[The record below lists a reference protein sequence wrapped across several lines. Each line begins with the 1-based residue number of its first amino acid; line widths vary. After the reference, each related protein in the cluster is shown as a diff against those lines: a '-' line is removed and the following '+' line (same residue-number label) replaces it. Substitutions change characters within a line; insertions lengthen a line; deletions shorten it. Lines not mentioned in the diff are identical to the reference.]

1 MNILETYLNY
11 LEELSRWKKEVPNLS
26 NQSIQK
32 LKDTKVAKTSDEFR
46 KGVNTGTKNI
56 TKKSNAIFNKGIP
69 IGQSGKHH
77 NRPSILHKGKTIVNS
92 PYSLKGG
99 SDAKS
104 MGIETKKDWLK
115 NKPYIDRHEA
125 DEARYA
131 NKIRKKTGSMKASTI
146 VTKNGMPVGHHN
158 SLGVLKK
165 EKELTDFA
173 NKMYGDAKELRN
185 VRKLTGEY
193 NIVDKMTYKD
203 INKMDVKK
211 AKGLIS
217 KLRSDILRNT
227 PNKKIAI
234 KLLKKIKTARKIGLS
249 MTKYGKPAAVIGAV
263 GVGVGAMA
271 GYKKMSKKDKK

>member
-99 SDAKS
+99 SDAKIKTDIIS
-104 MGIETKKDWLK
+104 AV
-115 NKPYIDRHEA
+115 EA
-125 DEARYA
+125 VTGLAV
-131 NKIRKKTGSMKASTI
+131 NKIQVFEMK
-146 VTKNGMPVGHHN
+146 
-158 SLGVLKK
+158 
-165 EKELTDFA
+165 
-173 NKMYGDAKELRN
+173 R
-185 VRKLTGEY
+185 
-193 NIVDKMTYKD
+193 
-203 INKMDVKK
+203 
-211 AKGLIS
+211 
-217 KLRSDILRNT
+217 
-227 PNKKIAI
+227 
-234 KLLKKIKTARKIGLS
+234 
-249 MTKYGKPAAVIGAV
+249 
-263 GVGVGAMA
+263 
-271 GYKKMSKKDKK
+271 